1 MTTQNWLPLMEYSAK
16 HRVSLSTL
24 RRRIKG
30 GEIEFK
36 LVEGKYL
43 LRDGPL
49 QVVNSSVSGTIAP
62 PSSVKSQKPPEVQ
75 ATLAKPST
83 TSAAPLSVA
92 ASQSGAAPVDNDQFW
107 KTTQNL
113 LNEIKKAYSLILQEK
128 EEQILQLKEEVAD
141 LKTLVR
147 VLEDDNTRLKSQQP
161 APIDFDL
168 GLEV

>member
-1 MTTQNWLPLMEYSAK
+1 MEYSAK
-16 HRVSLSTL
+16 FRVSLSTL
-24 RRRIKG
+24 RRRIKA

-36 LVEGKYL
+36 LADGKYL

-49 QVVNSSVSGTIAP
+49 QVVTEAASETIAP
-62 PSSVKSQKPPEVQ
+62 PTSVKSQKQPEVQ
-75 ATLAKPST
+75 ATKET
-83 TSAAPLSVA
+83 
-92 ASQSGAAPVDNDQFW
+92 DNDQFW
-107 KTTQNL
+107 RATQGL

-147 VLEDDNTRLKSQQP
+147 VLEDDNSRLKSTQP